1 MNANVE
7 KLAANFALGSKIV
20 AITECHIGHING
32 TYFVDTENN
41 RFVLQKINQ
50 NVFKKPEQVMANIVA
65 VTKHIKKKIKKEN
78 DEGNGCTLNFLRS
91 GRNYYFYDDDGE
103 CWRCYGFVDG
113 KCHQACESVELMT
126 EVGRTFGNFQR
137 LLSDFDASALYETI
151 KDFHNTEKRYETF
164 EKTVAADPV
173 GRVKN
178 VAEEIEFVRARH
190 NICSIIVNGI
200 EEGKYPLRVTHN
212 DTKLNNV
219 IMDHDT
225 GKGRCVLD
233 LDTVMPGSLLYDFGD
248 AIRFGASSAPEDET
262 DLSKVYVKIEMFE
275 AFAKGFSEGIGTDIS
290 EDELDAFPD
299 AAKII
304 TFETGMRFLTDYI
317 DGDNYFRIA
326 YPEHN
331 LDRARNQLKLVADME
346 TKEAEFRKIIEDL
359 K

>member
-1 MNANVE
+1 MSYNVE

-20 AITECHIGHING
+20 AITECNIGHING

-50 NVFKKPEQVMANIVA
+50 NVFKRPEQVMANIVA
-65 VTKHIKKKIKKEN
+65 VTKHIKKKIKAEK
-78 DEGNGCTLNFLRS
+78 DEGNGCTLDFLRS
-91 GRNYYFYDDDGE
+91 GRNYYFYDEDGE
-103 CWRCYGFVDG
+103 YWRCYTFVDG
-113 KCHQACESVELMT
+113 KCHQACESTEIMT

-137 LLSDFDASALYETI
+137 LLADFDASALYETI
-151 KDFHNTEKRYETF
+151 KDFHNTVKRF
-164 EKTVAADPV
+164 EAFERTVEADPV
-173 GRVKN
+173 GRVAN
-178 VAEEIEFVRARH
+178 VAAEIEFVRARRD
-190 NICSIIVNGI
+190 ICNLIVDGI
-200 EEGKYPLRVTHN
+200 KEGKYPIRVTHN

-219 IMDHDT
+219 VMDKET

-248 AIRFGASSAPEDET
+248 AIRFCASSAPEDET
-262 DLSKVYVKIEMFE
+262 DLSKVYVKTEIFE
-275 AFAKGFSEGIGTDIS
+275 AYAKGFIEGIGTNIS
-290 EDELDAFPD
+290 EAELDAFPD

-317 DGDNYFRIA
+317 DGDNYFRTG

-346 TKEAEFRKIIEDL
+346 TKEAEFKRIIENL

>member
-1 MNANVE
+1 MNGIE

-20 AITECHIGHING
+20 SITECHVGHING
-32 TYFVDTENN
+32 TYFVNTENN

-65 VTKHIKKKIKKEN
+65 VTKHIKKKIKKEK
-78 DEGNGCTLNFLRS
+78 DEGNGCTLDFLRS
-91 GRNYYFYDDDGE
+91 GRNYYFYDDEGE

-151 KDFHNTEKRYETF
+151 PNFHDTEKRYETF

-173 GRVKN
+173 GRAKDVE
-178 VAEEIEFVRARH
+178 AEIAFVCAHH
-190 NICSIIVNGI
+190 NICSIIVDGI
-200 EEGKYPLRVTHN
+200 KEGKYPLRVTHN

-219 IMDHDT
+219 IMDAET

-262 DLSKVYVKIEMFE
+262 DLSKVYVKTEMFE
-275 AFAKGFSEGIGTDIS
+275 AFAKGFAEGIGTDIS
-290 EDELDAFPD
+290 EAELDAFPD

-304 TFETGMRFLTDYI
+304 TFEVGMRFLTDYI
-317 DGDNYFRIA
+317 DGDNYFRTA
-326 YPEHN
+326 YPQHN
-331 LDRARNQLKLVADME
+331 LDRARNQFKLVSDME
-346 TKEAEFRKIIEDL
+346 TKEDEFKRIIESL